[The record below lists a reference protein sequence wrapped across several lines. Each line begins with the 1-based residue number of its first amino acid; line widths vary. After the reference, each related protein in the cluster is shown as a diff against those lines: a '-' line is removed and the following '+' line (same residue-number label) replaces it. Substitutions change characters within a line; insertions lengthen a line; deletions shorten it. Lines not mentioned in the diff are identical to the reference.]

1 MAEDGSTEMTI
12 AEARAAIPKGI
23 NDGIA
28 EIRASLGRIQTN
40 IEDHSVPCWSTI
52 DAVSRILST
61 YEEMADSMKQMRE
74 AHRKIERM
82 RERALTP
89 L

>member
-1 MAEDGSTEMTI
+1 MAKDTGTKMTT

-40 IEDHSVPCWSTI
+40 VEDHSVPCWSII

-61 YEEMADSMKQMRE
+61 Y
-74 AHRKIERM
+74 
-82 RERALTP
+82 
-89 L
+89 